1 MKRSIYIVL
10 LPLILV
16 GFVSE
21 SAPYMLIP
29 SLPDITASLGLS
41 KSQAGGLL
49 AVYYLTLSLTFLF
62 AGVVGERYGK
72 KWLLLTATLSIFMGS
87 LMLGWGSTYLL
98 LAAGRVLQ
106 AFGAGIVVVVA
117 QTWIGQSSTQK
128 NITRLFSYLTIVM
141 SFAPMIAPI
150 AGGLLN
156 DSLGWRYNF
165 YFVAVLALLAI
176 PFLILS
182 SPPPPQQTKPP
193 KAFASY
199 KRLLLCTPFFGMIAT
214 MLVCFLFQGALMS
227 YSSFLFIEQL
237 GFSPAVFGF
246 ISVPIVA
253 GIIIGQFPVLWLEK
267 RRGLAAAYTFNSA
280 VVVAALLA
288 SLVLEQTVWALGIT
302 LFIFNIGFGGH
313 NLIATRTV
321 ITHFATECSY
331 SSALMNFMG
340 DFTNYIATL
349 AVQLLFLIV
358 GTTAQIHNVVCMVTI
373 ALIALCYLFF
383 KPKIT
388 DNSVLR

>member
-87 LMLGWGSTYLL
+87 LMLGWGTTYLL

-280 VVVAALLA
+280 VVVATLLA